1 MPVENTMRLAVIIPC
16 YNHAHYVGDALESV
30 LTQTRG
36 ADRIIVIDDGSQD
49 DSLNVLSAFESRGVE
64 VSAQENAGAHET
76 LNRLVQKAAVD
87 CELVS
92 ILNSDDIYQASRL
105 ERCLPAFE
113 RQEDLAVLS
122 TAFGLMDDH
131 GQKLDGESSRA
142 KWFRA
147 AWSLRGRDFAEWL
160 GTCNFPAT
168 TSNVIA
174 RTDYLLKNP
183 FRPYRFN
190 HDYYLLAK
198 AVLEDRFALIDE
210 PLLRYRV
217 HANNTITTAP
227 APLVREML
235 RMHLD
240 LAAALAPQL
249 QDNKCLR
256 ERYARFRRAGWE
268 SISSFD
274 AGGAEAAFAELAARA
289 SADELVALAAASDE
303 AEDFP
308 NRHLVNAHD
317 GESPVTEASGLS
329 GKLDALRADR
339 DACRDSLA
347 AARELGKLRGQV
359 SATRRF
365 AFGRLFGRYREL
377 VSDRGKTPRE
387 KLENFKAAAKRAG
400 FDLS

>member
-1 MPVENTMRLAVIIPC
+1 MRLAVIIPC

-30 LTQTRG
+30 LSQARG
-36 ADRIIVIDDGSQD
+36 ADRVIVIDDGSQD
-49 DSLNVLSAFESRGVE
+49 ESLNVLRSFESRGVE
-64 VSAQENAGAHET
+64 VSAQDNAGAHET
-76 LNRLVQKAAVD
+76 LNRLVEKAAVD
-87 CELVS
+87 CELVA
-92 ILNSDDIYQASRL
+92 ILNSDDTYLPSRL

-113 RQEDLAVLS
+113 QQKDLAVLS
-122 TAFGLMDDH
+122 TAFELMNDD
-131 GQKLDGESSRA
+131 GQELDGESSRA

-147 AWSLRGRDFAEWL
+147 AWSLRGRDFAEWM
-160 GTCNFPAT
+160 GICNFPAT

-174 RTDYLLKNP
+174 RTDYLLANP

-240 LAAALAPQL
+240 LAAALAPEL
-249 QDNKCLR
+249 KTDRYLR
-256 ERYARFRRAGWE
+256 GRYAKFRRAGWE

-274 AGGAEAAFAELAARA
+274 AGVAEAAFAELAARVT
-289 SADELVALAAASDE
+289 ADELAALAAASDDV
-303 AEDFP
+303 EDFP
-308 NRHLVNAHD
+308 NRHLVSTHD
-317 GESPVTEASGLS
+317 GESPVTEATGLS
-329 GKLDALRADR
+329 GRLDILRGER
-339 DACRDSLA
+339 DVCRDSLA
-347 AARELGKLRGQV
+347 AARELARLQALVG
-359 SATRRF
+359 ATRKF
-365 AFGRLFGRYREL
+365 AFGRLFGRYRDL
-377 VSDRGKTPRE
+377 VSDRGKTLRE

>member
-1 MPVENTMRLAVIIPC
+1 MRLAVIIPC

-30 LTQTRG
+30 LSQTRG
-36 ADRIIVIDDGSQD
+36 ADRVIVIDDGSQD
-49 DSLNVLSAFESRGVE
+49 ESLNVLRSFESRGVA
-64 VSAQENAGAHET
+64 VSAQDNAGAHET
-76 LNRLVQKAAVD
+76 LNRLVEKAAVD
-87 CELVS
+87 CELVA
-92 ILNSDDIYQASRL
+92 ILNSDDIYLPSRL

-113 RQEDLAVLS
+113 QQKDLAVLS
-122 TAFGLMDDH
+122 TAFELMNDH
-131 GQKLDGESSRA
+131 GQELDGESSRA

-147 AWSLRGRDFAEWL
+147 AWSLRGRDFAEWM
-160 GTCNFPAT
+160 GICNFPAT

-174 RTDYLLKNP
+174 RTDYLLANP

-240 LAAALAPQL
+240 LAAALAPEL
-249 QDNKCLR
+249 KTDRHLR
-256 ERYARFRRAGWE
+256 GRYAKFRRAGWE

-274 AGGAEAAFAELAARA
+274 AGGAEAAFAELAARVT
-289 SADELVALAAASDE
+289 ADELAALAAASDDV
-303 AEDFP
+303 EDFP
-308 NRHLVNAHD
+308 NRHLVNTHD
-317 GESPVTEASGLS
+317 GESPVTEATGLS
-329 GKLDALRADR
+329 DRLDVLRAER
-339 DACRDSLA
+339 DTCRDSLA
-347 AARELGKLRGQV
+347 AARELARLRGQV
-359 SATRRF
+359 SATRKF

-377 VSDRGKTPRE
+377 VSDRGKTARE